1 MVYTATIK
9 RNPHYTPDIEVVR
22 DIKTWQQVCYLL
34 RHKLDAF
41 VICVEVKK
49 WSSDGRLLGHV
60 SVTMS
65 NMCDVC
71 LSLTDKVL
79 TSKQQ

>member
-1 MVYTATIK
+1 MVYTAEIK

-22 DIKTWQQVCYLL
+22 NIQTWQQVVYLL
-34 RHKLDAF
+34 RHKLDSF

-65 NMCDVC
+65 NMCEVC
-71 LSLTDKVL
+71 LSLRDTVL
-79 TSKQQ
+79 NNK

>member
-1 MVYTATIK
+1 MVYTAEIK

-22 DIKTWQQVCYLL
+22 DIQTWQQVVYLL
-34 RHKLDAF
+34 RHKLDCF

-65 NMCDVC
+65 NMCEVC
-71 LSLTDKVL
+71 LSLRDTVL
-79 TSKQQ
+79 NNK

>member
-1 MVYTATIK
+1 MVYTAEIK
-9 RNPHYTPDIEVVR
+9 RNPHYTPDIEVIR
-22 DIKTWQQVCYLL
+22 DIQTWQQVVYLL
-34 RHKLDAF
+34 RHKLDCF

-65 NMCDVC
+65 NMCEVC
-71 LSLTDKVL
+71 LSLRDTVL
-79 TSKQQ
+79 NNK

>member
-1 MVYTATIK
+1 MVYTAVIK

-22 DIKTWQQVCYLL
+22 NIQTWSQVTHLL

-41 VICVEVKK
+41 AICVEVEK
-49 WSSDGRLLGHV
+49 WSSDERLLGHI

-71 LSLTDKVL
+71 LSLSDKIL
-79 TSKQQ
+79 NK

>member
-1 MVYTATIK
+1 MVYTVEIK
-9 RNPHYTPDIEVVR
+9 RNPHYTPDIEVIR
-22 DIKTWQQVCYLL
+22 DIQTWQQVVYLL
-34 RHKLDAF
+34 RHKLDSF

-65 NMCDVC
+65 NMCEVC
-71 LSLTDKVL
+71 LSLRDTVL
-79 TSKQQ
+79 NNK

>member
-1 MVYTATIK
+1 MVYTAEIK
-9 RNPHYTPDIEVVR
+9 RNPHYTPDIEVIR
-22 DIKTWQQVCYLL
+22 GIQTWQQVVYLL
-34 RHKLDAF
+34 RHKLDSF

-65 NMCDVC
+65 NMCEVC
-71 LSLTDKVL
+71 LSLRDTVL
-79 TSKQQ
+79 TNK

>member
-1 MVYTATIK
+1 MVYTAEIK

-22 DIKTWQQVCYLL
+22 DIQTWQQVVYLL
-34 RHKLDAF
+34 RHKLDSF

-49 WSSDGRLLGHV
+49 WSSDGKLLGHV

-65 NMCDVC
+65 NMCEVC
-71 LSLTDKVL
+71 LSLRDTVL
-79 TSKQQ
+79 NNK

>member
-1 MVYTATIK
+1 MVYTAEIK
-9 RNPHYTPDIEVVR
+9 RNPHYTPDIEVIR
-22 DIKTWQQVCYLL
+22 NIQTWQQVVYLL
-34 RHKLDAF
+34 RHKLDSF

-65 NMCDVC
+65 NMCEVC
-71 LSLTDKVL
+71 LSLRDTVL
-79 TSKQQ
+79 ANK

>member
-1 MVYTATIK
+1 MVYTAEIK

-22 DIKTWQQVCYLL
+22 DIQTWQQVVYLL
-34 RHKLDAF
+34 RHKLDSF

-49 WSSDGRLLGHV
+49 WSSDGKLLGHA

-65 NMCDVC
+65 NMCEVC
-71 LSLTDKVL
+71 LSLRDTVL
-79 TSKQQ
+79 TNK

>member
-1 MVYTATIK
+1 MVYTAVIK
-9 RNPHYTPDIEVVR
+9 RNPNHTPDIEVIR
-22 DIKTWQQVCYLL
+22 NIQTWQQVVYLL
-34 RHKLDAF
+34 RHKLDSF

-65 NMCDVC
+65 NMCEVC
-71 LSLTDKVL
+71 LSLRDTVL
-79 TSKQQ
+79 TNK

>member
-1 MVYTATIK
+1 MVYTAEIK
-9 RNPHYTPDIEVVR
+9 RNPHYTPDIEVIR
-22 DIKTWQQVCYLL
+22 DIQTWQQVIYLL
-34 RHKLDAF
+34 RHKLDCF

-65 NMCDVC
+65 NMCEVC
-71 LSLTDKVL
+71 LSLRDTVL
-79 TSKQQ
+79 NNK

>member
-1 MVYTATIK
+1 MVYTAEIK

-22 DIKTWQQVCYLL
+22 DIQTWQQVVYLL
-34 RHKLDAF
+34 RHKLDSF

-65 NMCDVC
+65 NMCEVC
-71 LSLTDKVL
+71 LSLRDTVL
-79 TSKQQ
+79 NNK

>member
-1 MVYTATIK
+1 MVYTAVIK
-9 RNPHYTPDIEVVR
+9 RNPNHTPDIEVIR
-22 DIKTWQQVCYLL
+22 NIQTWQQVVYLL
-34 RHKLDAF
+34 RHKLDSF

-71 LSLTDKVL
+71 LSLRDTVL
-79 TSKQQ
+79 TNK

>member
-1 MVYTATIK
+1 MVYTAEIK

-22 DIKTWQQVCYLL
+22 NIQTWQQVAYLL
-34 RHKLDAF
+34 RHKLDSF

-65 NMCDVC
+65 NMCEVC
-71 LSLTDKVL
+71 LSLRDTVL
-79 TSKQQ
+79 TNK

>member
-1 MVYTATIK
+1 MVYTAEIK

-22 DIKTWQQVCYLL
+22 NIQTWQQVVYLL
-34 RHKLDAF
+34 RHKLDSF

-65 NMCDVC
+65 NMCEVC
-71 LSLTDKVL
+71 LSLRDTVL
-79 TSKQQ
+79 ANK

>member
-1 MVYTATIK
+1 MVYTAEIK

-22 DIKTWQQVCYLL
+22 NIQTWQQVVYLL
-34 RHKLDAF
+34 RHKLDSF

-65 NMCDVC
+65 NMCEVC
-71 LSLTDKVL
+71 LSLRDTVL
-79 TSKQQ
+79 TKK

>member
-1 MVYTATIK
+1 MVYTAEIK

-22 DIKTWQQVCYLL
+22 DIQTWQQVTYLL
-34 RHKLDAF
+34 RHELDPY

-49 WSSDGRLLGHV
+49 WSSDDRLLGHV

-65 NMCDVC
+65 NMCEVC
-71 LSLTDKVL
+71 LSLRDTVL
-79 TSKQQ
+79 NNK

>member
-1 MVYTATIK
+1 MVYTAVIK
-9 RNPHYTPDIEVVR
+9 RNPNHTPDIEVIR
-22 DIKTWQQVCYLL
+22 NIQTWQQVVYLL
-34 RHKLDAF
+34 RHKLDSF

-71 LSLTDKVL
+71 LSLRDTVL
-79 TSKQQ
+79 TKK

>member
-1 MVYTATIK
+1 MVYTAEIK

-22 DIKTWQQVCYLL
+22 NIQTWQQVVYLL
-34 RHKLDAF
+34 RHKLDSF

-65 NMCDVC
+65 NMCEVC
-71 LSLTDKVL
+71 LSLRDTVL
-79 TSKQQ
+79 TNK

>member
-1 MVYTATIK
+1 MVYTAVIK

-22 DIKTWQQVCYLL
+22 NIQTWSQVTHLL

-41 VICVEVKK
+41 VICVEVEK
-49 WSSDGRLLGHV
+49 WSSDERLLGHI

-71 LSLTDKVL
+71 LSLSDKIL
-79 TSKQQ
+79 NK

>member
-1 MVYTATIK
+1 MVYTAEIK

-22 DIKTWQQVCYLL
+22 DIQTWQQVVYLL
-34 RHKLDAF
+34 RHKLDCF

-49 WSSDGRLLGHV
+49 WSSDGKLLGHL

-65 NMCDVC
+65 NMCEVC
-71 LSLTDKVL
+71 LSLRDTVL
-79 TSKQQ
+79 TNK

>member
-22 DIKTWQQVCYLL
+22 NIQTWQQVVYLL
-34 RHKLDAF
+34 RHRLEPN
-41 VICVEVKK
+41 VICVELYKY
-49 WSSDGRLLGHV
+49 SSDGRTLGHL

-65 NMCDVC
+65 NMCEVC

-79 TSKQQ
+79 L

>member
-1 MVYTATIK
+1 MVYTAEIK

-22 DIKTWQQVCYLL
+22 NIQTWQQVVYLL
-34 RHKLDAF
+34 RHKLDSF

-49 WSSDGRLLGHV
+49 WSSDGKLLGHV

-65 NMCDVC
+65 NMCEVC
-71 LSLTDKVL
+71 LSLRDTVL
-79 TSKQQ
+79 TNK

>member
-1 MVYTATIK
+1 MVYTAEIK
-9 RNPHYTPDIEVVR
+9 RNPHYTPDIEVIR
-22 DIKTWQQVCYLL
+22 DIQTWQQVVYLL
-34 RHKLDAF
+34 RHKLDSF

-65 NMCDVC
+65 NMCEVC
-71 LSLTDKVL
+71 LSLRDTVL
-79 TSKQQ
+79 NNK

>member
-1 MVYTATIK
+1 MVYTAEIK

-22 DIKTWQQVCYLL
+22 DIQTWQQVVYLL
-34 RHKLDAF
+34 RHKLDCF
-41 VICVEVKK
+41 VICVEIKK
-49 WSSDGRLLGHV
+49 WSSDDRLLGHV

-71 LSLTDKVL
+71 LSLSDKIL
-79 TSKQQ
+79 NN

>member
-1 MVYTATIK
+1 MVYTAVIK
-9 RNPHYTPDIEVVR
+9 RNPNYTPDIEVIR
-22 DIKTWQQVCYLL
+22 NIQTWQQVVYLL
-34 RHKLDAF
+34 RHKLDRF

-65 NMCDVC
+65 NICEVC
-71 LSLTDKVL
+71 LSLRDTVL
-79 TSKQQ
+79 TKK